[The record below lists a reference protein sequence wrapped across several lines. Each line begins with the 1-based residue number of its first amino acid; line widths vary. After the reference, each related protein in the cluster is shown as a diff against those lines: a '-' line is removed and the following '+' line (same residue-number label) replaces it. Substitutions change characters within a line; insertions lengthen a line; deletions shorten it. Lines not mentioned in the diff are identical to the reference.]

1 MVDNEKNVEP
11 WVIKFLEKIKRDN
24 EEKEEY
30 AIQEQKA
37 ARLPIRNQTIGSEDV
52 REGLFD
58 DPEAEE
64 EGY

>member
-1 MVDNEKNVEP
+1 MVDDEENVEP
-11 WVIKFLEKIKRDN
+11 WVIKFLEKMKKDN
-24 EEKEEY
+24 EEKEED

-37 ARLPIRNQTIGSEDV
+37 TRLSIRKQTIGSEEV

-64 EGY
+64 EDY